1 VLVAKYGNHILHEV
15 DWSRYRSIPFAST
28 WWKNIVSLDK
38 AVEGKNWF
46 LESMVRKVGNGVSTS
61 FWHSKWIG
69 DVPLAVAF
77 PRLFS
82 ISNQQDL
89 VIKDFLVTDSDNSMW
104 AFSWRRNL
112 FQWEEDRVSVLKD
125 LLELASFT
133 LEEDCWVW
141 LPEEEGVFTVNS
153 AYKLLLGE
161 IGDNEEVEG
170 VLGSVLEHIWDS
182 PAPSKVIAFSWQLLY
197 DRVPTRSNLSARGIL
212 LSETPWECLGCIGK
226 VESSSHIFLHCPCT
240 MLVWC
245 EIFKWIGVSLV
256 IPPSIETLFEMLK
269 GVARNVKIRRGYLL
283 IWHATLWSIWKARN
297 SAIFA
302 SGVFSP
308 RIIVEEIKVL
318 SWKWVLAR
326 LKVTPC
332 LYYEWIWDPGDCL
345 LR

>member
-112 FQWEEDRVSVLKD
+112 FQWEEDRG
-125 LLELASFT
+125 ECF
-133 LEEDCWVW
+133 
-141 LPEEEGVFTVNS
+141 EGPF
-153 AYKLLLGE
+153 
-161 IGDNEEVEG
+161 G
-170 VLGSVLEHIWDS
+170 VG
-182 PAPSKVIAFSWQLLY
+182 
-197 DRVPTRSNLSARGIL
+197 
-212 LSETPWECLGCIGK
+212 
-226 VESSSHIFLHCPCT
+226 
-240 MLVWC
+240 
-245 EIFKWIGVSLV
+245 
-256 IPPSIETLFEMLK
+256 
-269 GVARNVKIRRGYLL
+269 
-283 IWHATLWSIWKARN
+283 
-297 SAIFA
+297 
-302 SGVFSP
+302 
-308 RIIVEEIKVL
+308 
-318 SWKWVLAR
+318 
-326 LKVTPC
+326 
-332 LYYEWIWDPGDCL
+332 
-345 LR
+345 